1 MENLKKIWHLL
12 PTQLKPRFIF
22 LILLSLVGTVLEMVG
37 ISMLIPIMSS
47 LTGQLDL
54 IQNFSNKFNLDIDI
68 SALTI
73 ENLLLFFFV
82 VIFLKISI
90 LIFIIYYQNNFV
102 FTFFT
107 ILLNKLFSNYM
118 RRSLIFHLRNNTA
131 EFIRNLVAD
140 THNVTV
146 GFMGAITSLL
156 LEIILVI
163 GLISIVIYLQPNVAL
178 AVIFIIALIGI
189 SLFLLIRKKIS
200 GLGKK
205 RQLYA
210 FLDIKYMMQGLGG
223 IKEIKVANREKEV
236 TDIYSTN
243 SQNMK
248 KVNFLISSFNQI
260 PKLILE
266 FLALSTLILLLIT
279 FNNLNYPFVEIISY
293 FTIIIAAFIRLLPSA
308 NKIIISFMNITF
320 YKPSLNI
327 LYDEIITNL
336 DNQLKNIETEE
347 KNNFLFKDKIE
358 IKNIN
363 FNYKDNERMVEVFKN
378 ASMTIDKGDMVGIVG
393 ETGSGKSTLVDL
405 IIGLIDISKGEILVD
420 NKNIINNKKS
430 WNNIIGYVPQTV
442 FLNDESFA
450 ENIYFY
456 QELEERNKEKLL
468 DSIKQAQLEKF
479 VLNLPNGID
488 TMIGEQGQRLSG
500 GQRQRIGIARSI
512 YKDSEIL
519 IFDESTN
526 SLDKETEQSFLRD
539 IMNFKQKKT
548 IIMISHKLSTLSN
561 CNKIFEIKNLKINKI
576 K

>member
-54 IQNFSNKFNLDIDI
+54 IQDFSNKFNLDIDI
-68 SALTI
+68 SVLTI
-73 ENLLLFFFV
+73 ENLLLFFFI

-189 SLFLLIRKKIS
+189 SLFLLIRKQIS

-279 FNNLNYPFVEIISY
+279 FNNLNFPFVEIISY

-336 DNQLKNIETEE
+336 DNQLKNIETKE

-358 IKNIN
+358 IKNID

>member
-1 MENLKKIWHLL
+1 
-12 PTQLKPRFIF
+12 
-22 LILLSLVGTVLEMVG
+22 
-37 ISMLIPIMSS
+37 
-47 LTGQLDL
+47 
-54 IQNFSNKFNLDIDI
+54 
-68 SALTI
+68 
-73 ENLLLFFFV
+73 
-82 VIFLKISI
+82 
-90 LIFIIYYQNNFV
+90 
-102 FTFFT
+102 
-107 ILLNKLFSNYM
+107 M